1 MVQCHVHAALE
12 SQTALIVA
20 LSVVGSVCG
29 GLLLLVAITACLTWQ
44 KWKSHKFSA
53 NQTTNLIPSGNN
65 ISTEINVASKPALH
79 VMAGNAGFERT
90 HGNTEQP
97 QSAENDSVLDV
108 QQNVAYGSFT
118 DDRSS
123 SMVSN
128 ALYAE
133 AGRRVKESCDNESD
147 NAEYDYILD

>member
-1 MVQCHVHAALE
+1 MV
-12 SQTALIVA
+12 

-44 KWKSHKFSA
+44 KWKSRKFSA
-53 NQTTNLIPSGNN
+53 NQTTNLIPSRF
-65 ISTEINVASKPALH
+65 EI
-79 VMAGNAGFERT
+79 T

-97 QSAENDSVLDV
+97 QSTENDSVLDM
-108 QQNVAYGSFT
+108 QRNVAYGSFN

-133 AGRRVKESCDNESD
+133 AGRRVEESCDNEND
-147 NAEYDYILD
+147 NAQYDYILD